1 MKNISISE
9 ILFDYRR
16 VQCFVL
22 MMLMI
27 NCSLIASPKSTS
39 NKYIQESKVK
49 IDKRGAI
56 KPNNPLIIF
65 AAITGNPT
73 KVEVQKYLDNF
84 KSAGIEQLLIYPRSG
99 LEVEFMSEE
108 FLDICEY
115 IIEYAAQNGMS
126 IWLYD
131 EYYCPSGIS
140 AGQVIR
146 QNEDYASKKVSI
158 FASEYAT
165 GKVIDNVRKKRDYYW
180 TVSSIPLYADVLNE
194 KAVDSFIALTYEKYY
209 SRFGKYFGNVI
220 KGVFTDEPSPGYATL
235 YHKTRGSLLELTY
248 WSGLEEEYHQHTN
261 RDFRK
266 DVEAHLHGVTPPNL
280 WADYFYLLGKRF
292 KSTYLDKISTWCKQ
306 HNVVLTGHL
315 MDEITP
321 AEALKANGDPLMAI
335 NSFGMPGI
343 DEIFTKTTLKSTE
356 WVTMGMI
363 KNATKKAK
371 ATDALAELFSLGPAD
386 MPLGKIRQMIWITAL
401 HGVNHYVMSVAPV
414 DARGNMQKRWYMTF
428 NPTQPWFKALKE
440 LGEDAQKASLYA
452 GKESDYKI
460 AVRYPQTLTASTLF
474 NPDNVKPAFQLA
486 ELLGNLYDWQW
497 NPILIEEETEDVSV
511 YESVISIGLNGIT
524 EEKTGAFFHSFD
536 ELAVWLEQNI
546 RRDIRV
552 ENTSGGLADNILLK
566 KFKDNSICVV
576 SLSDKSQGELT
587 LKLDN
592 GETCIFEMPE
602 YGVFTYEPG
611 QVSSIKKNVLPISPD
626 ELMEYKLTAPNAMRV
641 FFDESGKCEFYLDKD
656 IDNVTLVARKFG
668 DAVSL
673 FGDTVSLKL
682 DEKEVLVIQSCQL
695 LPEEFKNLYMESD
708 KLTLKKGKHLLSLID
723 KKRDYTYLPSA
734 FLFGDFSLK
743 KDNQLGQLSETLSI
757 RSFKNQG
764 LLNYAGG
771 IEFKKTETL
780 NGKEYISIDTG
791 GLVAEVFINGQS
803 IGRKAWAPFLWKIPL
818 KYRNKTVDLRIFITT
833 SIQPLFGELKK

>member
-1 MKNISISE
+1 MKNINE
-9 ILFDYRR
+9 ILFDYRKTL
-16 VQCFVL
+16 CFVL
-22 MMLMI
+22 MMFI
-27 NCSLIASPKSTS
+27 IDSSLIASLKSPS
-39 NKYIQESKVK
+39 DKYIQESKVG
-49 IDKRGAI
+49 INKRGDMN
-56 KPNNPLIIF
+56 PNNPLIIF

-73 KVEVQKYLDNF
+73 KNEIQKYLDNF
-84 KSAGIEQLLIYPRSG
+84 RSVGIQQLLIYPRSG

-146 QNEDYASKKVSI
+146 QNDDYASKKVSV
-158 FASEYAT
+158 FASEHTT

-248 WSGLEEEYHQHTN
+248 WTGLEEEYYQYTN

-266 DVEAHLHGVTPPNL
+266 DVEAHLHGVPPENL
-280 WADYFYLLGKRF
+280 WPDYFYLLGKKF
-292 KSTYLDKISTWCKQ
+292 KSTYLDKIRTWCEQ

-335 NSFGMPGI
+335 NSFGMMPGI
-343 DEIFTKTTLKSTE
+343 DEIFTKTTVKSTE

-371 ATDALAELFSLGPAD
+371 ATDALAELFALGPAD

-401 HGVNHYVMSVAPV
+401 HGVNHYVLSVAPV

-428 NPTQPWFKALKE
+428 NPTQPWFKALNE
-440 LGEDAQKASLYA
+440 LGEDAHKASLYA
-452 GKESDYKI
+452 AKESDYKI
-460 AVRYPQTLTASTLF
+460 AVRYPQTLTATTLF
-474 NPDNVKPAFQLA
+474 KPDGEKPSFQLP
-486 ELLGNLYDWQW
+486 ELLGNLYNWQW
-497 NPILIEEETEDVSV
+497 NPILIEEETEDIST
-511 YESVISIGLNGIT
+511 YESVFSIDMKGIT
-524 EEKTGAFFHSFD
+524 EEKTGTFFNSFD
-536 ELAVWLEQNI
+536 ELSTWLEKNI
-546 RRDIRV
+546 HRDVMV
-552 ENTSGGLADNILLK
+552 ENENGDLANNILLK
-566 KFKDNSICVV
+566 KFKDNSVSVV
-576 SLSDKSQGELT
+576 SLSDKSQGELI
-587 LKLDN
+587 LRIDN
-592 GETCIFEMPE
+592 GKTCLFEMPE

-611 QVSSIKKNVLPISPD
+611 QVSSIKKNVLTISPN

-641 FFDESGKCEFYLDKD
+641 FFDESGKCELHLGEN
-656 IDNVTLVARKFG
+656 IDNVTVIARKFG
-668 DAVSL
+668 DTVSL

-682 DEKEVLVIQSCQL
+682 DGKEVHITQSCQL
-695 LPEEFKNLYMESD
+695 LPEEFRNLYMESD
-708 KLTLKKGKHLLSLID
+708 KLTLKRGKHLLSLTD
-723 KKRDYTYLPSA
+723 ERRDYNYLPSA
-734 FLFGDFSLK
+734 FLFGNFSLK
-743 KDNQLGQLSETLSI
+743 ENNQLGLLPETLSI
-757 RSFKNQG
+757 SSFKNQG
-764 LLNYAGG
+764 LLNYTGG
-771 IEFKKTETL
+771 IEFKKKEAL
-780 NGKEYISIDTG
+780 NGKEYISIDTD

-803 IGRKAWAPFLWKIPL
+803 IGRKAWAPFLWKIPP
-818 KYRNKTVDLRIFITT
+818 KYKNKTVDLRVLITT